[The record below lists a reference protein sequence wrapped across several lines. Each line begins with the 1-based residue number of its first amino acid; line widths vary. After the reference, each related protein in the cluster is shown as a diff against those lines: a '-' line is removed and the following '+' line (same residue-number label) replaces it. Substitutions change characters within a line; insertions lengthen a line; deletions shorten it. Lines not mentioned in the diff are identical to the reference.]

1 MNLYIDI
8 VINTEQLDIDG
19 SVYDGLP
26 FSSPVYRKFSNPKE
40 ALQAW
45 IPEEDKNQSISI
57 KIPHIIILDLRSY
70 GRIGLRFLA
79 TIRQRF
85 PSVKV
90 PVLLLMDLRQPLEFR
105 RSVFLQREC
114 YSVTIDEH
122 STIQKN

>member
-1 MNLYIDI
+1 MNLCIDI
-8 VINTEQLDIDG
+8 VINTEQLDIDDQ
-19 SVYDGLP
+19 VYGGEP
-26 FSSPVYRKFSNPKE
+26 FSTPIYRKFDNPKE

-45 IPEEDKNQSISI
+45 NFVEDKRQAISI

-85 PSVKV
+85 PSVKI
-90 PVLLLMDLRQPLEFR
+90 PVLLIMDLRQPLEFR

-114 YSVTIDEH
+114 YSVTID
-122 STIQKN
+122 